1 MESKGMEK
9 DTLRAIDEILA
20 NSDAVQDAQADFNA
34 ALKEARTY
42 LEHDLVQDLED
53 FHQAVV
59 DAVAQAVWEATGR
72 GESEGSE
79 SAAVLEAFKTFLQQ
93 PAIQRL
99 IRELQEPSG

>member
-1 MESKGMEK
+1 MEK

-20 NSDAVQDAQADFNA
+20 NSDAVQDAQADFHA

-42 LEHDLVQDLED
+42 LEYDLVQDLED

-59 DAVAQAVWEATGR
+59 DVVAQAVWKATGR
-72 GESEGSE
+72 GEGEGSE
-79 SAAVLEAFKTFLQQ
+79 AAEALAALKAFLQQ